1 MTLYYSSNCGVVAG
15 LSGPQDI
22 RSDHQPFYSCPATTS
37 FTITVSAL
45 PAGSSTPPTVAA
57 DFSPTSISTAGTSTL
72 TVTFANSNGSSL
84 TGASGSVTLPVN
96 LSGASPGGTC
106 ANPAYNSGSR
116 VLSFSSGTIA
126 ANSSCTLTL
135 TASSATPSVYSIAAA
150 ASVTTTQTGS
160 TSPSVTN
167 THSLTVTA
175 APPTVTSISPTSGTT
190 AGGTSVTIAGTGFNG
205 TTGAGGVRFGSN
217 NATIYT
223 VDSDIQITATAP
235 AGTGTVDVTVTNNS
249 QTSATSSADHFT
261 YVAPAV
267 LGVSMAHSGNATQG
281 AAFAYTIT
289 PSTTVSATSAAT
301 VTAAFSLPAGMTYTS
316 ASGANWSCS
325 GSGQSGSCTTTTP
338 FGTGNG
344 PAITLNV
351 AVALTSPVSVNAS
364 VTLSGGGAA
373 NAPSQ
378 FDGTTVDQVAASL
391 TITAG
396 DNQSATV
403 NSAFATALQVTVKD
417 AASVVINGASVAFTA
432 PASGASGTFATG
444 GTNAQTVTA
453 NGSGVAAASTFTAN
467 GTPGGPYTVTAT
479 SGSATASFSLTN
491 TATAPTATS
500 TTTTASSVAYNSSGN
515 SITVSGNISGTTTG
529 YSVVSSTTSGGG
541 TVSIDASGVA
551 TYTPLTGYRGNDTFQ
566 YVASNGGLD
575 SATVTVTVPVGDPSF
590 AASVPTNTGT
600 VDTVYSQQVSIT
612 GGQSP
617 YSSFSATGLPTNL
630 SISASGLITG
640 TPSSTCTCS
649 VVVTATDSS
658 VTGAN
663 GATASPFTAAA
674 SAFTITIGQASQSIN
689 FSTSAPA
696 ATVGG
701 ATYTPAAT
709 ATSGLPVALT
719 IDAGSTSICSI
730 SSGVV
735 SFLAAGS
742 CVIDA
747 NQAGNGNYFAAP
759 QVQQTVTVTKNA
771 NVISFTAPADT
782 ALNAGPVTL
791 GATASSGLT
800 VTYSSNSTGV
810 CTVAGASVTLVSVG
824 LCSISADQ
832 AGNASY
838 VAAATVTRTFDVTQ
852 IGNVITFTAPADTA
866 LNAGPVSLGATAS
879 SGLTVTYSSN
889 STGVCTVAGASVTLV
904 SVGLCSISADQ
915 AGNASYVAAATVT
928 RTFNVTQ
935 IGNVITFTAP
945 ADTALNAGP
954 VSLGATASS
963 GLTATYSSNSTGVCT
978 VAGASV
984 TLVSVGLCSISADQA
999 GNASYVAAATVTRTF
1014 DVTQIGNV
1022 ITFTAPADTAL
1033 NAGPVS
1039 LGATASS
1046 GLTVT
1051 YSSNS
1056 TGVCT
1061 VAGASVTLVSVGLC
1075 SISADQAGNASY
1087 VAAAT
1092 VTRTFNV
1099 TQIGNVITFTAP
1111 ADTALNAGPVPL
1123 VAAAS
1128 SGLTVTFSSNSAAIC
1143 TVAGDWVSLVST
1155 GVCSI
1160 SANQPGNASYAAAPT
1175 VTRTFGV
1182 LVADTSQTTGLIDNF
1197 FATRADL
1204 ILSHGPDIDR
1214 QIDRLNSVTP
1224 PSPDA
1229 VSALMGLMPLLTGPE
1244 HGASTSLEAIRQATG
1259 QTAPSPIDIWID
1271 GSVGLFDKPGANGRF
1286 ALGNLGADYLVSPD
1300 LLVGIGAEIDAVGQ
1314 NETTTPGTIS
1324 GTGWL
1329 AGPYLT
1335 ARLADDLYV
1344 SLRAAAGRSANEISP
1359 KGTYTDHFGGTRWLV
1374 EGTLT
1379 GDWSADDWT
1388 FAPKLN
1394 VAYFE
1399 EKSDAYT
1406 DGTGTPIP
1414 SVLNGLAEVSAMP
1427 SIAHAFVLD
1436 ESGTAIR
1443 VGLDLGGGFTLKND
1457 NGQFSWDGLFDELG
1471 ASTSVTLSGGAHLR
1485 ASAKARGLA
1494 TGGLRSVSGTLSL
1507 GAPIQ

>member
-1 MTLYYSSNCGVVAG
+1 M
-15 LSGPQDI
+15 
-22 RSDHQPFYSCPATTS
+22 
-37 FTITVSAL
+37 
-45 PAGSSTPPTVAA
+45 
-57 DFSPTSISTAGTSTL
+57 
-72 TVTFANSNGSSL
+72 
-84 TGASGSVTLPVN
+84 
-96 LSGASPGGTC
+96 
-106 ANPAYNSGSR
+106 
-116 VLSFSSGTIA
+116 
-126 ANSSCTLTL
+126 
-135 TASSATPSVYSIAAA
+135 
-150 ASVTTTQTGS
+150 
-160 TSPSVTN
+160 
-167 THSLTVTA
+167 
-175 APPTVTSISPTSGTT
+175 
-190 AGGTSVTIAGTGFNG
+190 
-205 TTGAGGVRFGSN
+205 
-217 NATIYT
+217 
-223 VDSDIQITATAP
+223 
-235 AGTGTVDVTVTNNS
+235 
-249 QTSATSSADHFT
+249 
-261 YVAPAV
+261 
-267 LGVSMAHSGNATQG
+267 
-281 AAFAYTIT
+281 
-289 PSTTVSATSAAT
+289 
-301 VTAAFSLPAGMTYTS
+301 
-316 ASGANWSCS
+316 
-325 GSGQSGSCTTTTP
+325 
-338 FGTGNG
+338 
-344 PAITLNV
+344 
-351 AVALTSPVSVNAS
+351 
-364 VTLSGGGAA
+364 
-373 NAPSQ
+373 
-378 FDGTTVDQVAASL
+378 
-391 TITAG
+391 
-396 DNQSATV
+396 
-403 NSAFATALQVTVKD
+403 
-417 AASVVINGASVAFTA
+417 
-432 PASGASGTFATG
+432 
-444 GTNAQTVTA
+444 
-453 NGSGVAAASTFTAN
+453 
-467 GTPGGPYTVTAT
+467 
-479 SGSATASFSLTN
+479 
-491 TATAPTATS
+491 
-500 TTTTASSVAYNSSGN
+500 
-515 SITVSGNISGTTTG
+515 
-529 YSVVSSTTSGGG
+529 
-541 TVSIDASGVA
+541 
-551 TYTPLTGYRGNDTFQ
+551 
-566 YVASNGGLD
+566 
-575 SATVTVTVPVGDPSF
+575 
-590 AASVPTNTGT
+590 
-600 VDTVYSQQVSIT
+600 
-612 GGQSP
+612 
-617 YSSFSATGLPTNL
+617 
-630 SISASGLITG
+630 
-640 TPSSTCTCS
+640 
-649 VVVTATDSS
+649 
-658 VTGAN
+658 
-663 GATASPFTAAA
+663 
-674 SAFTITIGQASQSIN
+674 
-689 FSTSAPA
+689 
-696 ATVGG
+696 
-701 ATYTPAAT
+701 
-709 ATSGLPVALT
+709 
-719 IDAGSTSICSI
+719 
-730 SSGVV
+730 
-735 SFLAAGS
+735 
-742 CVIDA
+742 
-747 NQAGNGNYFAAP
+747 
-759 QVQQTVTVTKNA
+759 
-771 NVISFTAPADT
+771 
-782 ALNAGPVTL
+782 
-791 GATASSGLT
+791 
-800 VTYSSNSTGV
+800 
-810 CTVAGASVTLVSVG
+810 
-824 LCSISADQ
+824 
-832 AGNASY
+832 
-838 VAAATVTRTFDVTQ
+838 
-852 IGNVITFTAPADTA
+852 
-866 LNAGPVSLGATAS
+866 
-879 SGLTVTYSSN
+879 
-889 STGVCTVAGASVTLV
+889 
-904 SVGLCSISADQ
+904 
-915 AGNASYVAAATVT
+915 T
-928 RTFNVTQ
+928 RTFN
-935 IGNVITFTAP
+935 
-945 ADTALNAGP
+945 
-954 VSLGATASS
+954 
-963 GLTATYSSNSTGVCT
+963 
-978 VAGASV
+978 
-984 TLVSVGLCSISADQA
+984 
-999 GNASYVAAATVTRTF
+999 
-1014 DVTQIGNV
+1014 VTQIGNV